1 MSKSIEMCDVKKLVD
16 KGKNKGFLTY
26 EEINNAIPDDGFS
39 VDEIDDFLNALGDM
53 GIDVVDGVSDVK
65 VPDGK
70 EKEGEEK
77 EQVWEIER
85 TEDPVRIYMREMGAV
100 PLLSREAEILLA
112 KQMEEGNR
120 GFKTLLLSSAFA
132 EWEILRFARRLKRG
146 TASLKNFVEEAD
158 ESGYYSDE
166 YVELVLNKIEEIDKL
181 SARKLELQN
190 MLFYEKLSPQKII
203 SIEEE
208 VKSIKEKIRNNL
220 YHLNIS
226 HDQIQS
232 MAQRLQR
239 LGNRIEK
246 EYDRS
251 LRVTDDLVKERLIK
265 RFAKITTALG
275 MSLDEL
281 RNLIKDL
288 KVYNWMIKRAKSK
301 LIEANLRLVISIAK
315 KYVNLGLKFSDL
327 VQEGNIGLMKAVDK
341 FDYKKGYKFSTYAT
355 WWIRQAITRAI
366 ADYGRTI
373 RIPVHM
379 IETINRLLQTSR
391 QLLKEL
397 GREPTPEEIGLKL
410 GIPASKVRKT
420 LRLTKQ
426 TLSLETPIGD
436 DEDSSLGDFIE
447 DEKAPSPA
455 DTAVDSN
462 LSDQT
467 RKVLASLSPRE
478 EKVLRMRFGIGEKH
492 DHTLEEVG
500 QVLGVTRERIRQIE
514 AKAIKRLR
522 HPSRIKL
529 LKSFYDE

>member
-1 MSKSIEMCDVKKLVD
+1 MTKDVFSTDVKKLID
-16 KGKNKGFLTY
+16 KGRNRGFLTY
-26 EEINNAIPDDGFS
+26 DEINNAIPDDGFS
-39 VDEIDDFLNALGDM
+39 VDEIDDFLETLGDM
-53 GIDVVDGVSDVK
+53 GISVVDSLSMGGEVEEEYEAVPEVK
-65 VPDGK
+65 
-70 EKEGEEK
+70 EEL
-77 EQVWEIER
+77 WEIER
-85 TEDPVRIYMREMGAV
+85 SEDPVRIYMREMGAV
-100 PLLSREAEILLA
+100 PLLSREAEIMLA
-112 KQMEEGNR
+112 KQMEEGKR
-120 GFKTLLLSSAFA
+120 ELRTTVLSSAIA
-132 EWEILRFARRLKRG
+132 ERETLRFARRLRQDR
-146 TASLKNFVEEAD
+146 ASLKDFIEEPE

-166 YVELVLNKIEEIDKL
+166 HVEEVLEKLEKIEKL
-181 SARKLELQN
+181 SIEKRRLKGEYASKDSKTSKARIEKRLLSVSGEIQN
-190 MLFYEKLSPQKII
+190 ML
-203 SIEEE
+203 
-208 VKSIKEKIRNNL
+208 
-220 YHLNIS
+220 HDLNIS
-226 HDQIQS
+226 QDEIQAMALCLERLTNLLEKAQMRLSAVDEASRKRIQS
-232 MAQRLQR
+232 
-239 LGNRIEK
+239 RI
-246 EYDRS
+246 DVILS
-251 LRVTDDLVKERLIK
+251 VM
-265 RFAKITTALG
+265 G
-275 MSLDEL
+275 MDIEEL
-281 RNLIKDL
+281 RETVKDI
-288 KVYNWMIKRAKSK
+288 KVYNWMINRAKSR

-397 GREPTPEEIGLKL
+397 GREPTPEEIGERL

-447 DEKAPSPA
+447 DEKASSPA
-455 DTAVDSN
+455 EAAVESN
-462 LSDQT
+462 LADQT

-514 AKAIKRLR
+514 AKAIRRLR

-529 LKSFYDE
+529 LRSFYEE